1 MISVKKLRTKLLL
14 FCLLVTVNACNVSTK
29 PDSLERPSLRLND
42 VSVFEGQ
49 LSESGI
55 TESFLGVPFAQ
66 PPVGEL
72 RWAPPQPLQMTQGIY
87 QADTFAPACMQGDHI
102 AKWYQNVASDF
113 GGDPTLIKQPKV
125 SEDCLYLNLWRPVQD
140 KENPQALPVIVY
152 IHGGSNKAGWSYEPN
167 YIGHNL
173 AAKGVIVVSIAY
185 RVGVF
190 GFFSHPSL
198 VPANFGLLDQVAA
211 LQWVTDN
218 IENIGGD
225 SQKITVMGESAG
237 ANNIDYLMVMPS
249 SKGLFSRV
257 IHQSGGSSLTNRSVR
272 EAHLAL
278 GHVFAQQTVGD
289 DVDDPIRAMR
299 QLPADTI
306 LEAADTVFKNHY
318 FDAVVDG
325 HSVRESIMDTLR
337 DGKIHAVDLLIGS
350 NDDEWLMYTG
360 DQPDIEGW
368 LDAEVARSSVD
379 TLHAILADEID
390 DRRKLDLLRTAKYYV
405 CPSLVLAQEVSNVG
419 RRAWVYHFTR
429 QREGDLAATMGA
441 YHGAELPYVFDTHDD
456 WLPTVEAD
464 HRLTK
469 VMQSYWV
476 NFATN
481 GNPNQS
487 GLQPWLPFKS
497 DSRKIQSI
505 GDRLYSSEHPS
516 QPLCAF
522 LSPT

>member
-1 MISVKKLRTKLLL
+1 MISVKKLWTTLLL
-14 FCLLVTVNACNVSTK
+14 LCLLVTVSACNVSTQ
-29 PDSLERPSLRLND
+29 PDSLERPLLRLSD

-66 PPVGEL
+66 PPVGAL

-102 AKWYQNVASDF
+102 AKWYQNVAADF

-249 SKGLFSRV
+249 SKGLFSKV

-306 LEAADTVFKNHY
+306 LA
-318 FDAVVDG
+318 
-325 HSVRESIMDTLR
+325 
-337 DGKIHAVDLLIGS
+337 
-350 NDDEWLMYTG
+350 
-360 DQPDIEGW
+360 
-368 LDAEVARSSVD
+368 
-379 TLHAILADEID
+379 
-390 DRRKLDLLRTAKYYV
+390 
-405 CPSLVLAQEVSNVG
+405 G
-419 RRAWVYHFTR
+419 RRHSF
-429 QREGDLAATMGA
+429 
-441 YHGAELPYVFDTHDD
+441 
-456 WLPTVEAD
+456 
-464 HRLTK
+464 
-469 VMQSYWV
+469 
-476 NFATN
+476 
-481 GNPNQS
+481 
-487 GLQPWLPFKS
+487 
-497 DSRKIQSI
+497 
-505 GDRLYSSEHPS
+505 
-516 QPLCAF
+516 
-522 LSPT
+522 

>member
-1 MISVKKLRTKLLL
+1 MISVRKLWTTLLL
-14 FCLLVTVNACNVSTK
+14 LCLLVTVSACNVSTQ
-29 PDSLERPSLRLND
+29 PDSLERPLLRLSD

-66 PPVGEL
+66 PPVGAL

-102 AKWYQNVASDF
+102 AKWYQNVAADF

-249 SKGLFSRV
+249 SKGLFSKV

-299 QLPADTI
+299 RLPADTI

-368 LDAEVARSSVD
+368 LDAEVAPSSVD
-379 TLHAILADEID
+379 TLHTILAAETD

-405 CPSLVLAQEVSNVG
+405 CPSLVLAQKVSNVG

-441 YHGAELPYVFDTHDD
+441 YHGAELPYVFDTHDV

-505 GDRLYSSEHPS
+505 GDTLYSSKHPS

>member
-1 MISVKKLRTKLLL
+1 MISVKKLWTTLLL
-14 FCLLVTVNACNVSTK
+14 LCLLVTVSACNVSTQ
-29 PDSLERPSLRLND
+29 PDSLERPLLRLSD

-66 PPVGEL
+66 PPVGAL

-368 LDAEVARSSVD
+368 LDAEVAPSSVD
-379 TLHAILADEID
+379 TLHTILAAETD

-405 CPSLVLAQEVSNVG
+405 CPSLVLAQKVSNVG

>member
-1 MISVKKLRTKLLL
+1 MISVKKLWTTLLL
-14 FCLLVTVNACNVSTK
+14 LCLLVTVSACNVSTQ
-29 PDSLERPSLRLND
+29 PDSLERPLLRLSD

-66 PPVGEL
+66 PPVGAL

-102 AKWYQNVASDF
+102 AKWYQNVAADF

-441 YHGAELPYVFDTHDD
+441 YHGAELPYIFDTHDD

-464 HRLTK
+464 HRLTNI
-469 VMQSYWV
+469 MQTYWI
-476 NFATN
+476 NFATT

>member
-1 MISVKKLRTKLLL
+1 MISVKKLWTTLLL
-14 FCLLVTVNACNVSTK
+14 LCLLVTVSACNVSTQ
-29 PDSLERPSLRLND
+29 PDSLERPLLRLSD

-66 PPVGEL
+66 PPVGAL

-102 AKWYQNVASDF
+102 AKWYQNVAADF

-299 QLPADTI
+299 RLPADTI
-306 LEAADTVFKNHY
+306 LQAADTVFKNHY

-337 DGKIHAVDLLIGS
+337 DGKIHSVDLLIGS

-368 LDAEVARSSVD
+368 LDAEVAPSSVD
-379 TLHAILADEID
+379 TLHTILAAETD

-405 CPSLVLAQEVSNVG
+405 CPSLVLAQKVSNVG

>member
-1 MISVKKLRTKLLL
+1 MISVRKLWTTLLL
-14 FCLLVTVNACNVSTK
+14 LCLLVTVSACNVSTQ
-29 PDSLERPSLRLND
+29 PDSLERPSLRLSD

-66 PPVGEL
+66 PPVGAL

-102 AKWYQNVASDF
+102 AKWYQNVAADF

-249 SKGLFSRV
+249 SKGLFSKV

-299 QLPADTI
+299 RLPADTI
-306 LEAADTVFKNHY
+306 LQAADTVFKNHY

-337 DGKIHAVDLLIGS
+337 DGKIHSVDLLIGS

-368 LDAEVARSSVD
+368 LDAEVAPSSVD
-379 TLHAILADEID
+379 TLHTILAAETD

-405 CPSLVLAQEVSNVG
+405 CPSLVLAQKVSNVG

-441 YHGAELPYVFDTHDD
+441 YHGAELPYVFDTHDV

>member
-1 MISVKKLRTKLLL
+1 
-14 FCLLVTVNACNVSTK
+14 
-29 PDSLERPSLRLND
+29 
-42 VSVFEGQ
+42 
-49 LSESGI
+49 
-55 TESFLGVPFAQ
+55 
-66 PPVGEL
+66 
-72 RWAPPQPLQMTQGIY
+72 
-87 QADTFAPACMQGDHI
+87 
-102 AKWYQNVASDF
+102 
-113 GGDPTLIKQPKV
+113 
-125 SEDCLYLNLWRPVQD
+125 
-140 KENPQALPVIVY
+140 
-152 IHGGSNKAGWSYEPN
+152 
-167 YIGHNL
+167 
-173 AAKGVIVVSIAY
+173 
-185 RVGVF
+185 
-190 GFFSHPSL
+190 
-198 VPANFGLLDQVAA
+198 
-211 LQWVTDN
+211 
-218 IENIGGD
+218 
-225 SQKITVMGESAG
+225 
-237 ANNIDYLMVMPS
+237 MVMPS
-249 SKGLFSRV
+249 SKGLFSKV

-299 QLPADTI
+299 QLSADTI
-306 LEAADTVFKNHY
+306 LQAVDTVFKNHY

-325 HSVRESIMDTLR
+325 HSVMESIMDSLR
-337 DGKIHAVDLLIGS
+337 TGKMHAVDLLIGS
-350 NDDEWLMYTG
+350 NDDEWLMYMG

-368 LDAEVARSSVD
+368 LDAEVAPSSVD
-379 TLHAILADEID
+379 KLHNILADETD

-405 CPSLVLAQEVSNVG
+405 CPSLVLAQEASNAG

-441 YHGAELPYVFDTHDD
+441 YHGAELPYVFDTHDV

-464 HRLTK
+464 YRLTK

-487 GLQPWLPFKS
+487 DLQPWLPFKS

-505 GDRLYSSEHPS
+505 GDMLYSSEHPS

>member
-1 MISVKKLRTKLLL
+1 MISVKKLWTTLLL
-14 FCLLVTVNACNVSTK
+14 LCLLVTVSACNVSTQ
-29 PDSLERPSLRLND
+29 PDSLERPLLRLSD

-66 PPVGEL
+66 PPVGAL

-102 AKWYQNVASDF
+102 AKWYQNVAADF

-173 AAKGVIVVSIAY
+173 AAKGVIVVSISY

-368 LDAEVARSSVD
+368 LDAEVAPSSVD
-379 TLHAILADEID
+379 TLHTILAAETD

-405 CPSLVLAQEVSNVG
+405 CPSLVLAQKVSNVG